1 MTGYFEG
8 GPNNQIQ
15 SSGVFYYV
23 KETGSQLEASP
34 QWHFDIVGFNGSY
47 GFSGYTS
54 SAGSHSHTMALDN
67 SGGNA
72 AHNNMRLYYVNTHT
86 HSGSTSSAG
95 SHDHSRGTIG
105 NSMTGSAAA
114 YAWNDRSITGQ
125 SSGVFSWGG
134 ETTLNAGGS
143 WSGSRTRTLNFNG
156 SSGFSGCL
164 LLRGTICSL

>member
-1 MTGYFEG
+1 MTGSFTTYMCHAYH
-8 GPNNQIQ
+8 
-15 SSGVFYYV
+15 SASGVFN
-23 KETGSQLEASP
+23 GSKKGNFKWANGGY
-34 QWHFDIVGFNGSY
+34 FDATQYNFNGSS

-54 SAGSHSHTMALDN
+54 SAGAHSHTMALDN

-72 AHNNMRLYYVNTHT
+72 AHNNMRLYYVNT